1 MQKQKKILPKYLG
14 KVVESAWILAL
25 RGNNK
30 MKKYHTEF
38 KPPAILRN
46 QGIQAF
52 LLRKFV
58 PG

>member
-1 MQKQKKILPKYLG
+1 MQ
-14 KVVESAWILAL
+14 
-25 RGNNK
+25 
-30 MKKYHTEF
+30 KYHTEF
-38 KPPAILRN
+38 KPPAILIN

>member
-1 MQKQKKILPKYLG
+1 
-14 KVVESAWILAL
+14 
-25 RGNNK
+25 

-38 KPPAILRN
+38 KPPVELRN